1 MLTSMA
7 TSRNVCIQSFESM
20 EVSTILSQF
29 EQADSHGRD
38 FSVDLEYES
47 QLISQFASYSQVS
60 AGRVDSHTLPAAI
73 LCSHEDLQMN

>member
-38 FSVDLEYES
+38 FSGDLEYES
-47 QLISQFASYSQVS
+47 
-60 AGRVDSHTLPAAI
+60 
-73 LCSHEDLQMN
+73 